1 MKPSDIRYAK
11 DLAVALK
18 LCDAD
23 ELVVVDLEDGG
34 HCLEFCGFSIAEVQT
49 LSPLVRPA
57 IFESFVAVRHPARSW
72 QPEDVDLCSLGTAGN
87 LTEALRLCAQA
98 QFDSDFDRI
107 AENVLYVEHEPL
119 LNQEPSS

>member
-1 MKPSDIRYAK
+1 MKPSDILYATE
-11 DLAVALK
+11 LAVALK
-18 LCDAD
+18 LCNAD
-23 ELVVVDLEDGG
+23 ELVVVDLEDGR

-87 LTEALRLCAQA
+87 PTEALRLCAQA

-119 LNQEPSS
+119 LNQDPSS

>member
-1 MKPSDIRYAK
+1 MKPSDILYATE
-11 DLAVALK
+11 LAVALK
-18 LCDAD
+18 LCNAD
-23 ELVVVDLEDGG
+23 ELVVVDLEDGR
-34 HCLEFCGFSIAEVQT
+34 HCLEFCGFSIAEVQA

-119 LNQEPSS
+119 LNQDPSS